1 MGIVLDLIIAAVI
14 IIEVVISA
22 RRGFARVAIELV
34 GFIAAILLTFTISTP
49 LSQATYDKIIEPSFV
64 STLDTALKDS
74 SQNATEA
81 AWNALPDIVKK
92 HSDKLGV
99 SKEKIETGIAENAGN
114 AVQDAAEGI
123 SQRVVKPVAVKF
135 LSLMFGV
142 ILMAVFIFIVK
153 ILAKF
158 INRLFSISLVGK
170 LNRLLGAVVGLPKG
184 IIVALL
190 LCSVVALAVS
200 FTQNGIWIFTS
211 ENMKNSWFFGV
222 LAGKYI

>member
-1 MGIVLDLIIAAVI
+1 
-14 IIEVVISA
+14 
-22 RRGFARVAIELV
+22 
-34 GFIAAILLTFTISTP
+34 
-49 LSQATYDKIIEPSFV
+49 
-64 STLDTALKDS
+64 
-74 SQNATEA
+74 
-81 AWNALPDIVKK
+81 
-92 HSDKLGV
+92 
-99 SKEKIETGIAENAGN
+99 
-114 AVQDAAEGI
+114 
-123 SQRVVKPVAVKF
+123 
-135 LSLMFGV
+135 
-142 ILMAVFIFIVK
+142 MAVFIFIVK

-211 ENMKNSWFFGV
+211 ENMSNSWFFGV

>member
-1 MGIVLDLIIAAVI
+1 MGMILDLIIAAVI

-34 GFIAAILLTFTISTP
+34 GFIAAVLLTFTISTP

-64 STLDTALKDS
+64 SALDTALKDS

-114 AVQDAAEGI
+114 AAQDAAEGI
-123 SQRVVKPVAVKF
+123 SQSVVKPVAVKF